1 MSADELHRRILISGL
16 LPKDRTGE
24 DAVIAMFLSDVD
36 LDGQFVFGENM
47 AHLRVLHGIDDAK
60 ETVDGAFRTE
70 TRTRTNACLDETSR
84 RARERKQLNGENI
97 YRRAVGAHVA
107 VVEGKKNS
115 PLSDRIRTMGGLS

>member
-70 TRTRTNACLDETSR
+70 TRTNSCLDETSR